1 MLNALLSSF
10 AIYAVDAIVAVVVLV
25 LAIVSA
31 RRGFVECFFGFIST
45 ILAILLAFLFMKTFV
60 RLTGG
65 VFGLQ
70 GVIEKG
76 CVNALS
82 KIKGFDVDISSQGI
96 EQTLSGKLPKFLI
109 NIVLENVSNGDVPT
123 GTTVAM
129 RVASTLSGFAINLIA
144 WFILFLVIKLLIK
157 LIERFLSSIINK
169 LPIVGSLNTILGFTV
184 GILQGL
190 LIISGVIAVIALFPS
205 ESTATFFNDTL
216 LVGVL
221 YNHNPLHAIFS
232 LILN

>member
-1 MLNALLSSF
+1 MVNVLLSSF
-10 AIYAVDAIVAVVVLV
+10 AIYAVDAIVAVVILV

-45 ILAILLAFLFMKTFV
+45 IVAIVFAFLLMKTFV
-60 RLTGG
+60 RITGG
-65 VFGLQ
+65 LFGLQ
-70 GVIEKG
+70 SVIENGLVK
-76 CVNALS
+76 ALT
-82 KIKGFDVDISSQGI
+82 KIKGFDIDISSQGI
-96 EQTLSGKLPKFLI
+96 AETLSGKLPKFLI
-109 NIVLENVSNGDVPT
+109 NIVLENISNGDVPT

-129 RVASTLSGFAINLIA
+129 SVASTVSGFAINLIA
-144 WFILFLVIKLLIK
+144 WFLLFLIIKLLIK
-157 LIERFLSSIINK
+157 LIERFLTSIINK

-205 ESTATFFNDTL
+205 ESTATFFNETI
-216 LVGVL
+216 LVGLL
-221 YNHNPLHAIFS
+221 YNHNPLHAVFG

>member
-144 WFILFLVIKLLIK
+144 WFI
-157 LIERFLSSIINK
+157 
-169 LPIVGSLNTILGFTV
+169 
-184 GILQGL
+184 
-190 LIISGVIAVIALFPS
+190 
-205 ESTATFFNDTL
+205 
-216 LVGVL
+216 
-221 YNHNPLHAIFS
+221 
-232 LILN
+232 

>member
-10 AIYAVDAIVAVVVLV
+10 AIYAVDAIVAVVILV
-25 LAIVSA
+25 FAIVSA

-45 ILAILLAFLFMKTFV
+45 IVAIVFAFLLMKTFV
-60 RLTGG
+60 RVTGG
-65 VFGLQ
+65 IFGLQ
-70 GVIEKG
+70 GVIENG
-76 CVNALS
+76 CIKALS
-82 KIKGFDVDISSQGI
+82 KIKGFDMDISSQGI
-96 EQTLSGKLPKFLI
+96 AETLSGKLPKFVI
-109 NIVLENVSNGDVPT
+109 NIVLENISNGDVPA

-129 RVASTLSGFAINLIA
+129 SVASTVSGFAINLIA
-144 WFILFLVIKLLIK
+144 WLILFLVIKLLIK
-157 LIERFLSSIINK
+157 LIERFLTSIINK

-205 ESTATFFNDTL
+205 ESTATFFNETI
-216 LVGVL
+216 LVGLL
-221 YNHNPLHAIFS
+221 YNHNPLHAVFG